1 MQLAV
6 HAQRT
11 LEEPQDLDQP
21 ISLYCPRHGIVNRVS
36 GLRKGSLA
44 RQFRSKG
51 IFSIDK
57 TYQIVSQDML
67 QQKMEGMAVIVMTQM
82 TKFMKKDII
91 LKHLR
96 QTDNVQ
102 IEVYIIPS

>member
-1 MQLAV
+1 MRLDISS
-6 HAQRT
+6 QRT

-36 GLRKGSLA
+36 GLREGSLA

-57 TYQIVSQDML
+57 TYQIVSQDMF
-67 QQKMEGMAVIVMTQM
+67 QKKMEGMSVILMLQVAE
-82 TKFMKKDII
+82 FMKEHIVLQDFR
-91 LKHLR
+91 H
-96 QTDNVQ
+96 TYDVQ
-102 IEVYIIPS
+102 VKIYV